1 MQVSG
6 RRRWTCT
13 KNTVPAGVR
22 AGLAM
27 SCIIMQYCNTAQG
40 ASRMFWQGK
49 WTSGEKKCT
58 LRQKYQTKWGRK
70 CLAPPCS
77 IANYYDA
84 TVCILRYFLRHI
96 CVLRRMYA
104 PSEISSC
111 QIENS
116 QKKLKISNFA
126 YISAKRV
133 SHACDRHIW
142 PCGACMRLPKY
153 YVIMPNRKFTKKISN
168 FP

>member
-27 SCIIMQYCNTAQG
+27 SCTIMQYCNTAQG

-49 WTSGEKKCT
+49 WTSGEKKC
-58 LRQKYQTKWGRK
+58 
-70 CLAPPCS
+70 S
-77 IANYYDA
+77 IANYCDA

-126 YISAKRV
+126 YISAKFV

-153 YVIMPNRKFTKKISN
+153 YVIMPNRKFTKKIKISN